1 LSILDSHKASEEKE
15 LLKAHII
22 KLTEMLAA
30 QKENTQ
36 ALQEELADLTVCYS
50 NLKEESLKAFAKL
63 QANER
68 LLKGNSRCYCG
79 LQNIL
84 IAPA

>member
-1 LSILDSHKASEEKE
+1 
-15 LLKAHII
+15 
-22 KLTEMLAA
+22 MLAA

-50 NLKEESLKAFAKL
+50 NLKEESVKAYGKL

-68 LLKGNSRCYCG
+68 LLKGINPPPCSLFYFFLLRLTCT
-79 LQNIL
+79 
-84 IAPA
+84 